1 MRHPAV
7 IMALLVMGLAGCSEP
22 EVPKSK
28 TIGWFEGDVEA
39 AFAQAK
45 TESKPLFLYWGAV
58 WCPPCQEIKHTV
70 FKSRRFIEQTDSFI
84 AVYLDGDTESA
95 QTAGERFGV
104 KGYPTMIVFNS
115 VGTEITRIPGGI
127 DISRYNEI
135 LASALSSI
143 TPTRELVVALSDDP
157 GSLTE
162 PQLKQL
168 AYYSWGQDHDA
179 LPDDYSPQLFLTA
192 SQLAKDEVSASRL
205 YMQYLYQVSTSI
217 EQVKDKEG
225 EKQEANEDLSPKP
238 IDGALVMLN
247 KILASKILV
256 LANWDSLAYYA
267 ADLAPLAG
275 GDQEL
280 KELKTKWQSAI
291 NDARGDPSLSVA
303 EQLAG
308 LIPTIE
314 FYFEDDAHTQLPK
327 NLIDVVQEATQR
339 ADTATQNS
347 FARQSVVNQISGILQ
362 EARMLEE
369 AKALLTA
376 ELDRSSSPY
385 YFMSSLSAIA
395 EKEKDFA
402 TALAWQQKA
411 FETAEGGAT
420 RFQWGAN
427 YVRALVRMTPEDETT
442 ISRVAMSLFTEME
455 SASELFAG
463 RNFRTL
469 QSLNRN
475 LHEWHKDRGKNLLT
489 SFDAAITQRCN
500 ALERDSTALKNC
512 KSLPGADR

>member
-1 MRHPAV
+1 MKHPAV
-7 IMALLVMGLAGCSEP
+7 ITALLLMGLAGCSEP
-22 EVPKSK
+22 EVAESK
-28 TIGWFEGDVEA
+28 TIGWFDGDVDA

-45 TESKPLFLYWGAV
+45 TQSKPLFLYWGAV

-70 FKSRRFIEQTDSFI
+70 FRSRRFIEQTDSFI
-84 AVYLDGDTESA
+84 PMYLDGDTESA
-95 QTAGERFGV
+95 QAAGERFGV

-135 LASALSSI
+135 LASALNSI
-143 TPTRELVVALSDDP
+143 TPTRELVVALSDNP
-157 GSLTE
+157 ASLTE
-162 PQLKQL
+162 PKLRQL

-179 LPDDYSPQLFLTA
+179 LPEDYSPQLFLTA
-192 SQLAKDEVSASRL
+192 SKLAKDEVSASRL
-205 YMQYLYQVSTSI
+205 YMQYLYEVSASI
-217 EQVKDKEG
+217 KKEQQNKK
-225 EKQEANEDLSPKP
+225 NENEVDADTKHQP
-238 IDGALVMLN
+238 IDGALVMLS
-247 KILASKILV
+247 KILASKTLV

-267 ADLAPLAG
+267 TDLAPLAA
-275 GDQEL
+275 GDQEI
-280 KELKTKWQSAI
+280 KELKLKWQSAI
-291 NDARGDPSLSVA
+291 DAARGDPSLSVA

-314 FYFEDDAHTQLPK
+314 FYFEDDAHTQMPQDLK
-327 NLIDVVQEATQR
+327 NVVLEATQR
-339 ADTATQNS
+339 ADAATKNS

-362 EARMLEE
+362 QAHMLDE

-376 ELDRSSSPY
+376 ELARSSSAY

-395 EKEKDFA
+395 ETEEDFP
-402 TALAWQQKA
+402 TALAWRQKA

-420 RFQWGAN
+420 RFQWGAS

-455 SASELFAG
+455 SDGELFAG

-469 QSLNRN
+469 RSLNRH
-475 LHEWHKDRGKNLLT
+475 LHEWQKERSNILLA

-500 ALERDSTALKNC
+500 ALEKDSKALENC
-512 KSLPGADR
+512 KSLPGA